1 MENNE
6 TPIGDSDETPI
17 AKPGLPSDPAR
28 ARFFFE
34 SADDVELVY
43 PEPKEEVDE
52 NGLPVDGW
60 EVDDGEEAAD

>member
-6 TPIGDSDETPI
+6 TTSGDETPDS
-17 AKPGLPSDPAR
+17 KPGLPSDPAR
-28 ARFFFE
+28 ARFSFE

-43 PEPKEEVDE
+43 PAPAEEVDE